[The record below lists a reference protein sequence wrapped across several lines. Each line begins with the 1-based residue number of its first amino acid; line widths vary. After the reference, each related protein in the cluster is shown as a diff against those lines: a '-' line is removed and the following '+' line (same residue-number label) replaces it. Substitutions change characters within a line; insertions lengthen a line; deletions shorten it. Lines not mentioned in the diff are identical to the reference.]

1 MAENVPLTKPSKKL
15 HLKPKNTTVQTISIT
30 PIPLLM
36 TSIPLLMTAGLV
48 YKTYDDCKQDLA
60 QNITRTVNKY
70 EKEVAK
76 WKNLYEGESQKVS
89 TMKRELAACK
99 QQGES
104 ASKKGY
110 GKRKNL
116 TYAPRKRSTE
126 KKEGRK

>member
-1 MAENVPLTKPSKKL
+1 
-15 HLKPKNTTVQTISIT
+15 
-30 PIPLLM
+30 M
-36 TSIPLLMTAGLV
+36 TSVALLMTAGLV

-60 QNITRTVNKY
+60 QNITRTINKY

-104 ASKKGY
+104 ASKRDM
-110 GKRKNL
+110 GKEEALHMHLERE
-116 TYAPRKRSTE
+116 AQRKRE
-126 KKEGRK
+126 EENKIFPLKKN